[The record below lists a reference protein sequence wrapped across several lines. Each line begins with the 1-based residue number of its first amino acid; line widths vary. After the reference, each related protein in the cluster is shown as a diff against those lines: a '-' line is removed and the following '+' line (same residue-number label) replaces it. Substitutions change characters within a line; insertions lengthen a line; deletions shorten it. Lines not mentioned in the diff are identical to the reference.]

1 MLSNT
6 RPGVEDNDKDKNEN
20 KNENKKD
27 KEDKKDKNGGAK
39 GAPTII
45 KDNLFSETK
54 FKEWYQTNLREL
66 AIKN

>member
-6 RPGVEDNDKDKNEN
+6 RPGVDPRGQSQE
-20 KNENKKD
+20 D
-27 KEDKKDKNGGAK
+27 KEDNNEKSKDDKEGGAK

-45 KDNLFSETK
+45 KDNMFSETK
-54 FKEWYQTNLREL
+54 FKEWYQTNLRQL

>member
-6 RPGVEDNDKDKNEN
+6 RPGVEDNNEN
-20 KNENKKD
+20 KNE
-27 KEDKKDKNGGAK
+27 KEKSNGLKSGGAK

-45 KDNLFSETK
+45 KDNMFSETK
-54 FKEWYQTNLREL
+54 FKEWYQTNLRQL

>member
-6 RPGVEDNDKDKNEN
+6 RPGVDPRGQSQEEKDKDE
-20 KNENKKD
+20 KD
-27 KEDKKDKNGGAK
+27 NNGLKSGGAK

-45 KDNLFSETK
+45 KDNMFSETK
-54 FKEWYQTNLREL
+54 FKEWYQTNLRQL